1 MGLSVI
7 CVVEKVQRLQTT
19 LCREVWVVMTGWPTS
34 GQHMLCAIQR
44 EETCRSTIGSRFIR
58 LICRFARLLRV
69 IGDEAGAVG
78 RFL

>member
-1 MGLSVI
+1 MERCAI
-7 CVVEKVQRLQTT
+7 CVAEKVQRLQTT
-19 LCREVWVVMTGWPTS
+19 SCREAWGVMTGWPTS
-34 GQHMLCAIQR
+34 DQHMLCAIQR
-44 EETCRSTIGSRFIR
+44 EETCRSTNGLLVIR